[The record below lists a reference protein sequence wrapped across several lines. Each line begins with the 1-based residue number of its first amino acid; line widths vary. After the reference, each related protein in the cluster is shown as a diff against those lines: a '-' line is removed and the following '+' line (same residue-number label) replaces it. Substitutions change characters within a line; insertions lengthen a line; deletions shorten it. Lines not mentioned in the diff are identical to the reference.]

1 MSLTVFKVR
10 KTWAQ
15 KCPNPNIWIRR
26 CHWTGEKLYRWL
38 LSLYLHPFAFPHS
51 LSYVVFF
58 FFFFFPHIIISMLQ
72 EGLSSRSC
80 SIDPTYQTSL
90 TYCFFQRNR
99 FHICNCYSMH
109 VGKSISVW
117 LDLFSF
123 SKEFILSYMATNYW
137 VSDLRIGYAV
147 KTFCSSSSSCF
158 VCLFV
163 FFFCFV
169 FFFVLFCF
177 FFFFWF
183 GLLNG
188 LCWRKSGFLS
198 HEFVVVLEFVL
209 EVQVTSKFHLME
221 V

>member
-1 MSLTVFKVR
+1 MRYKGQGATYYVIDSIQSEENVSSKMSKPQYMNQT
-10 KTWAQ
+10 
-15 KCPNPNIWIRR
+15 
-26 CHWTGEKLYRWL
+26 
-38 LSLYLHPFAFPHS
+38 LSLNGRKVVSLVTFALFTSFRLPT
-51 LSYVVFF
+51 LIILCRLF

-163 FFFCFV
+163 FFFCF
-169 FFFVLFCF
+169 F
-177 FFFFWF
+177 FFFFF
-183 GLLNG
+183 GLV
-188 LCWRKSGFLS
+188 CWMVCVEENLASYPMSLWWYWSLF
-198 HEFVVVLEFVL
+198 
-209 EVQVTSKFHLME
+209 
-221 V
+221 

>member
-1 MSLTVFKVR
+1 MRYKGQGATYYVIDSIQSEENVSSKMSKPQYMNQT
-10 KTWAQ
+10 
-15 KCPNPNIWIRR
+15 
-26 CHWTGEKLYRWL
+26 
-38 LSLYLHPFAFPHS
+38 LSLNGRKVVSLVAFALFTSFRLPT
-51 LSYVVFF
+51 LIILCRL
-58 FFFFFPHIIISMLQ
+58 FFFPHIIISMLQ

-169 FFFVLFCF
+169 FFFVLFF
-177 FFFFWF
+177 FFFFF
-183 GLLNG
+183 SMLITPKI
-188 LCWRKSGFLS
+188 CT
-198 HEFVVVLEFVL
+198 VL
-209 EVQVTSKFHLME
+209 
-221 V
+221 